1 MEIYGLDAM
10 ILMAAAKLTQP
21 NDSDKTKELRNG
33 SLILLNNLKKAGT
46 TIIISTVALSEL
58 LVGIKLADRTKL
70 SAAVYKRYFVKPL
83 DISVAAFAADLWDKH
98 RNLPQEEQTQRIILK
113 VDVFIVATAK
123 LAGVKIFYSDD
134 VRCRTLATQAGMTAR
149 GLPTHSEDLL
159 FNAELHRGDA
169 RSGLETE

>member
-10 ILMAAAKLTQP
+10 ILMAAVKLTQP

-70 SAAVYKRYFVKPL
+70 SAAVNKRYFVKPL

-113 VDVFIVATAK
+113 VDVF
-123 LAGVKIFYSDD
+123 
-134 VRCRTLATQAGMTAR
+134 
-149 GLPTHSEDLL
+149 
-159 FNAELHRGDA
+159 
-169 RSGLETE
+169 